1 MPRPPLDGRGGVS
14 RQSYLAVVEVAV
26 DFFFFFLLLLCFF
39 DECLDELDDL
49 LEAAGATAAGAAA
62 AGAAAGVS
70 AAIAPA
76 VIPKANK
83 AEAIKVPDLC
93 MGSPTVV

>member
-1 MPRPPLDGRGGVS
+1 M
-14 RQSYLAVVEVAV
+14 VAV
-26 DFFFFFLLLLCFF
+26 DFFFFLLLLCFF
-39 DECLDELDDL
+39 DECLEELDDL
-49 LEAAGATAAGAAA
+49 LEAAGVEAADA

-76 VIPKANK
+76 TIPKANK

-93 MGSPTVV
+93 MGSPTMV